1 MSFYD
6 VFIKKVAVDT
16 ALKESSRT
24 AQQQVGEEEKN
35 ANGETSNERLNTTA
49 QMEQFLVLPVPN
61 EAAKTPQD
69 CYPLLDV
76 FKLTQDE
83 FDKFTG
89 ACSLAFAETS
99 VDKVKE
105 WAKSGSYPEYV
116 CERLLE
122 IGASKIGHKQKMI
135 KFKLLSF
142 MYYLITMFRWVYI
155 FIILRD
161 FHSCLIDF

>member
-1 MSFYD
+1 M
-6 VFIKKVAVDT
+6 VD
-16 ALKESSRT
+16 
-24 AQQQVGEEEKN
+24 
-35 ANGETSNERLNTTA
+35 ERLNKA

-61 EAAKTPQD
+61 EAAKSPED

-76 FKLTQDE
+76 FKLTQEE

-89 ACSLAFAETS
+89 QCSLAFAETT

-105 WAKSGSYPEYV
+105 WAKTGSYPEYI
-116 CERLLE
+116 CDRLLQ

-142 MYYLITMFRWVYI
+142 MYYLITMYR
-155 FIILRD
+155 
-161 FHSCLIDF
+161 